1 MSALQEIVDYL
12 VNRVDGVSPARR
24 RPHLAGL
31 LLRLSVNYSERMED
45 YVLKSISILQMQF
58 TKDTS
63 SSPAGTTTLTN
74 ASTKIGQSVGREL
87 DREPLPWGSQVSIG
101 DLFIEALYNLNFI
114 ELSYAKTRN
123 SCHIVS
129 AAPRWFEL
137 GTIPPKGASFPLGAT
152 TTEKP
157 KDIVKMFQKINGVD
171 RPIIKGRLESDPLNK
186 YAPWVQALNKLQQTA
201 WTINKPVYDAMVLN
215 KEVFISEDPIEDNDA
230 KELKRRSKMVEW
242 AFISE
247 KARKLSELDEFYQY
261 LDVDYRGRFY
271 YCESF
276 MNYQGSDLARGL
288 FKFKHAKPM
297 TETGLQWLA
306 IHTASVFNMSYGI
319 DEIPKWCTSDYKD
332 HLEREGLDNISVDK
346 MTLEDRIEWTNQYM
360 TEIKEAGKHQQFSSE
375 AEKKVSFL
383 AACVEW
389 YEFDCAFKD
398 NRIHMTSLPIPIDGS
413 NNGWQHL
420 GAISKDEQTGDLV
433 GLIPSEIQKDF
444 YVQTAKEMINICDD
458 ERLSSILAAMPMKSI
473 RKGISKRGSM
483 TRAYSAGS
491 KKIAEN
497 MFFDCKSED
506 YHTEYGITQDDCTKF
521 AKLLI
526 KAIDKVCPGPLSTM
540 TYLQD
545 LSMYQLGS
553 HVKLDSNGYEA
564 NAKYREYS
572 QLRDDLMK
580 KNFKTDEDLEELN
593 DVVIKLKQF
602 TTRLKHG
609 KGDDKIKWSTP
620 SGFDVIYEKWIMQDR
635 KARGRIKGYG
645 NKSGQVTHVALVP
658 TRMPD
663 RRGFICGMSP
673 NYIHSMDAS
682 HMALVISE
690 WNGCFAAV
698 HDSFS
703 THASDVDRLLDLTK
717 QVFIR
722 MYDYEN
728 YFEVIRNFITDAED
742 DVEQPI
748 LGNLDIKEI
757 ENSDYFFA

>member
-1 MSALQEIVDYL
+1 
-12 VNRVDGVSPARR
+12 
-24 RPHLAGL
+24 
-31 LLRLSVNYSERMED
+31 
-45 YVLKSISILQMQF
+45 
-58 TKDTS
+58 
-63 SSPAGTTTLTN
+63 
-74 ASTKIGQSVGREL
+74 
-87 DREPLPWGSQVSIG
+87 
-101 DLFIEALYNLNFI
+101 
-114 ELSYAKTRN
+114 
-123 SCHIVS
+123 
-129 AAPRWFEL
+129 
-137 GTIPPKGASFPLGAT
+137 
-152 TTEKP
+152 
-157 KDIVKMFQKINGVD
+157 
-171 RPIIKGRLESDPLNK
+171 
-186 YAPWVQALNKLQQTA
+186 
-201 WTINKPVYDAMVLN
+201 
-215 KEVFISEDPIEDNDA
+215 
-230 KELKRRSKMVEW
+230 
-242 AFISE
+242 
-247 KARKLSELDEFYQY
+247 
-261 LDVDYRGRFY
+261 
-271 YCESF
+271 
-276 MNYQGSDLARGL
+276 
-288 FKFKHAKPM
+288 
-297 TETGLQWLA
+297 
-306 IHTASVFNMSYGI
+306 MSYGI
-319 DEIPKWCTSDYKD
+319 DEIPEWCTSDYKT
-332 HLEREGLDNISVDK
+332 HLEGEGLDNISVDK

-360 TEIKEAGKHQQFSSE
+360 SEIKDAGQHQQFSSD

-433 GLIPSEIQKDF
+433 GLIPGDIQKDF
-444 YVQTAKEMINICDD
+444 YVQTAKEMINICKDD
-458 ERLSSILAAMPMKSI
+458 RLNSILSQMPMKSI

-483 TRAYSAGS
+483 TRAYSAGA

-506 YHTEYGITQDDCTKF
+506 YHTEYGITQDDCTKLS
-521 AKLLI
+521 KLLI

-540 TYLQD
+540 SYLQD
-545 LSMYQLGS
+545 LSMYQLGT
-553 HVKLDSNGYEA
+553 HVKIDGNGYEA
-564 NAKYREYS
+564 NSEYREYS

-580 KNFKTDEDLEELN
+580 KNFKTDEDLEALN
-593 DVVIKLKQF
+593 DVVLKLKEF

-609 KGDDKIKWSTP
+609 KGKDRIEWSTP
-620 SGFDVIYEKWIMQDR
+620 SGFDVVYEKWIMQDR

-645 NKSGQVTHVALVP
+645 NKTGQVTHVALVP

-722 MYDYEN
+722 MYDYDN

-742 DVEQPI
+742 DVEQPT
-748 LGNLDIKEI
+748 LGTLDIKEI

>member
-1 MSALQEIVDYL
+1 MSALQEIVNYL
-12 VNRVDGVSPARR
+12 VTRVDGVSPARR

-31 LLRLSVNYSERMED
+31 LLRLSINYSERMED

-123 SCHIVS
+123 SCHVVS

-137 GTIPPKGASFPLGAT
+137 GTIPPKGASFPLAAT
-152 TTEKP
+152 TTDRP
-157 KDIVKMFQKINGVD
+157 IDITKMFQKINGVD
-171 RPIIKGRLESDPLNK
+171 RPVIKGRIESDPINK
-186 YAPWVQALNKLQQTA
+186 YAPWVIALNKLQQTE
-201 WTINKPVYDAMVLN
+201 WVINKPVYQAMVDN
-215 KEVFISEDPIEDNDA
+215 RDVFVSEDPIEDNDA

-247 KARKLSELDEFYQY
+247 KARKLSELEGFYQY

-288 FKFKHAKPM
+288 FKFKHSKPM
-297 TETGLQWLA
+297 TQGGLQWLA

-319 DEIPKWCTSDYKD
+319 DEIPEWCTSDYKT
-332 HLEREGLDNISVDK
+332 HLEGEGLDNISVDK

-360 TEIKEAGKHQQFSSE
+360 SEIKDAGKHQQFSSD

-433 GLIPSEIQKDF
+433 GLIPGDIQKDF
-444 YVQTAKEMINICDD
+444 YVQTAKEMINICKDD
-458 ERLSSILAAMPMKSI
+458 RLNSILSQMPMKSI

-483 TRAYSAGS
+483 TRAYSAGA

-506 YHTEYGITQDDCTKF
+506 YHTEYGITQDDCTKLS
-521 AKLLI
+521 KLLI

-540 TYLQD
+540 SYLQD
-545 LSMYQLGS
+545 LSMYQLGT
-553 HVKLDSNGYEA
+553 HVKIDGNGYEA
-564 NAKYREYS
+564 NSEYREYS

-580 KNFKTDEDLEELN
+580 KNFKTDEDLEALN
-593 DVVIKLKQF
+593 DVVLKLKEF

-609 KGDDKIKWSTP
+609 KGKDRIEWSTP
-620 SGFDVIYEKWIMQDR
+620 SGFDVVYEKWIMQDR

-645 NKSGQVTHVALVP
+645 NKTGQVTHVALVP

-703 THASDVDRLLDLTK
+703 THASDVDNLLDLTK

-722 MYDYEN
+722 MYDYDN

-742 DVEQPI
+742 DVEQPA
-748 LGNLDIKEI
+748 LGTLDIKEI

>member
-1 MSALQEIVDYL
+1 MSAVEEIVNYL
-12 VNRVDGVSPARR
+12 VKRVDGVSPARR
-24 RPHLAGL
+24 RPHVAGL
-31 LLRLSVNYSERMED
+31 LLRLSIDYSERMED
-45 YVLKSISILQMQF
+45 YVLKAIAILQMQF

-63 SSPAGTTTLTN
+63 SSPSGTTTLTN
-74 ASTKIGQSVGREL
+74 ASTKIGQSIGREL

-123 SCHIVS
+123 SCHVVS

-137 GTIPPKGASFPLGAT
+137 GVIPAKGVSFPLAAT
-152 TTEKP
+152 TTERP
-157 KDIVKMFQKINGVD
+157 VDITKMFQQINGVN
-171 RPIIKGRLESDPLNK
+171 RPIIKGRLENDPLNP
-186 YAPWVQALNKLQQTA
+186 YAPWIQALNKLQQTA
-201 WTINKPVYDAMVLN
+201 WVINTPVYEAMVNN
-215 KEVFISEDPIEDNDA
+215 KDLFVSQDPVEDNDA

-276 MNYQGSDLARGL
+276 MNFQGSDLARGL
-288 FKFKHAKPM
+288 FKFQHAKPM
-297 TETGLQWLA
+297 TESGLQWLA
-306 IHTASVFNMSYGI
+306 IHTASVFNMSYNI
-319 DEIPKWCTSDYKD
+319 DEIPDWCNEDYREYLKS
-332 HLEREGLDNISVDK
+332 EGLDNISVDK
-346 MTLEDRIEWTNQYM
+346 MTLEDRISWTNEYM
-360 TEIKEAGKHQQFSSE
+360 SEIIDAGKHQEFSDS

-389 YEFDCAFKD
+389 YDFDCAFKD

-433 GLIPSEIQKDF
+433 GLIPVDIQKDF
-444 YVQTAKEMINICDD
+444 YVQTAKEMINLCKDD
-458 ERLSSILAAMPMKSI
+458 RLNSIIALMPMKHI

-483 TRAYSAGS
+483 TRAYSAGA

-506 YHTEYGITQDDCTKF
+506 YHTEYGITQDDCTKLS
-521 AKLLI
+521 KLLI

-540 TYLQD
+540 SYLQN
-545 LSMYQLGS
+545 LAMYQLGT
-553 HVKLDSNGYEA
+553 HVKVDSDGYEA
-564 NAKYREYS
+564 NAEYREFS
-572 QLRDDLMK
+572 KKRDELMK

-593 DVVIKLKQF
+593 DVVIKLKEY
-602 TTRLKHG
+602 TTDLKHG
-609 KGDDKIKWSTP
+609 KGDDRIEWSTP

-645 NKSGQVTHVALVP
+645 NKTGQVTHVALVP

-663 RRGFICGMSP
+663 RRGFVCGMSP

-690 WNGCFAAV
+690 WDGCFAAV

-703 THASDVDRLLDLTK
+703 THASDVDKLLDLTK

-722 MYDYEN
+722 MYDYDN

-742 DVEQPI
+742 DVEQPT
-748 LGNLDIKEI
+748 LGTLDIKEI

>member
-1 MSALQEIVDYL
+1 
-12 VNRVDGVSPARR
+12 
-24 RPHLAGL
+24 
-31 LLRLSVNYSERMED
+31 MED

-215 KEVFISEDPIEDNDA
+215 REVFISEDPIEDNDA

>member
-157 KDIVKMFQKINGVD
+157 EDIVKMFQKINGVD

-215 KEVFISEDPIEDNDA
+215 REVFISEDPIEDNDA

-375 AEKKVSFL
+375 AEKKASFL

>member
-12 VNRVDGVSPARR
+12 VTRVDAVSPARR

-31 LLRLSVNYSERMED
+31 LLRLSVNYSERMEE

-74 ASTKIGQSVGREL
+74 ASTKIGQSVGKEL

-101 DLFIEALYNLNFI
+101 DLFIEALYNLKFI
-114 ELSYAKTRN
+114 DLSYAKTRN
-123 SCHIVS
+123 SCHVVS
-129 AAPRWFEL
+129 ASPRWYEL
-137 GTIPPKGASFPLGAT
+137 GVIPDRGDSFPLAAT
-152 TTEKP
+152 TTKKP
-157 KDIVKMFQKINGVD
+157 KDINKMFQNINGVN
-171 RPIIKGRLESDPLNK
+171 RPVIKGSLEGDYLDP
-186 YAPWVQALNKLQQTA
+186 YAPWVQAINKLQQTE
-201 WTINKPVYDAMVLN
+201 WKINTPVFEAMVAN
-215 KEVFISEDPIEDNDA
+215 KDLFVSQEPVLDNDA

-247 KARKLSELDEFYQY
+247 KARKLSELEKFYQY
-261 LDVDYRGRFY
+261 IDADYRSRLY

-276 MNYQGSDLARGL
+276 MNFQGSDLARGL
-288 FKFKHAKPM
+288 FKFYHSKPM
-297 TETGLQWLA
+297 TEGGLQWLA
-306 IHTASVFNMSYGI
+306 IHTASVFNMSYGL
-319 DEIPKWCTSDYKD
+319 DEIPDWCTADYRT
-332 HLEREGLDNISVDK
+332 HLESEGLDNISVDK

-360 TEIKEAGKHQQFSSE
+360 EEIVDAGMNLQFSND

-433 GLIPSEIQKDF
+433 GLIPGEIQKDF
-444 YVQTAKEMINICDD
+444 YVQTAKEMISICKDD
-458 ERLSSILAAMPMKSI
+458 RLKSILASMPMKSI

-506 YHTEYGITQDDCTKF
+506 YHTEYGITQDDCTKLS
-521 AKLLI
+521 KLLI

-540 TYLQD
+540 RYLQD
-545 LSMYQLGS
+545 LAMYQLGT
-553 HVKLDSNGYEA
+553 HVKVDLDGYEA
-564 NAKYREYS
+564 NGEYRELS
-572 QLRDDLMK
+572 QKRDELMK
-580 KNFKTDEDLEELN
+580 KNFKTDDDLIELN
-593 DVVIKLKQF
+593 DTVIKLKEF
-602 TTRLKHG
+602 TTNLKHG
-609 KGDDKIKWSTP
+609 KGVDKIVWGTP
-620 SGFDVIYEKWIMQDR
+620 SGFNVVYEKWIMQDR

-645 NKSGQVTHVALVP
+645 NKTGQVTHVALVP

-663 RRGFICGMSP
+663 RRGFVCGMSP

-682 HMALVISE
+682 HMALVVSS
-690 WNGCFAAV
+690 WDGCFAAV

-703 THASDVDRLLDLTK
+703 THASDVDSLLSLTK

-722 MYDYEN
+722 MYDYDN

-742 DVEQPI
+742 DVEQPT
-748 LGNLDIKEI
+748 LGNLNIKEI

>member
-1 MSALQEIVDYL
+1 MSAVQEIVDYL
-12 VNRVDGVSPARR
+12 VKRVDGVSPARR

-45 YVLKSISILQMQF
+45 YVLKAIAIMQMQF

-63 SSPAGTTTLTN
+63 SSPSGTTTLTN

-101 DLFIEALYNLNFI
+101 DLFVEALYNLNFV

-123 SCHIVS
+123 SCHVVS

-137 GTIPPKGASFPLGAT
+137 GVIPDRGASFPLAAT
-152 TTEKP
+152 TTKRP
-157 KDIVKMFQKINGVD
+157 VNITKMFQQINGVN
-171 RPIIKGRLESDPLNK
+171 RPVIKGRMEGDHINPYS
-186 YAPWVQALNKLQQTA
+186 PWVQAINKLQQTE
-201 WTINKPVYDAMVLN
+201 WVINTPVYEAMVAN
-215 KEVFISEDPIEDNDA
+215 KDLFVSQDPIGDNDA

-247 KARKLSELDEFYQY
+247 KARKLSELEGFYQY

-276 MNYQGSDLARGL
+276 MNFQGSDMARGL
-288 FKFKHAKPM
+288 FKFKHSKPM
-297 TETGLQWLA
+297 TESGLQWLA
-306 IHTASVFNMSYGI
+306 IHTASVFNMSYNI
-319 DEIPKWCTSDYKD
+319 DEIPDWCSEDYKSY
-332 HLEREGLDNISVDK
+332 LESEGLDNISVDK
-346 MTLEDRIEWTNQYM
+346 MTLEDRISWTNQYM
-360 TEIKEAGKHQQFSSE
+360 TEIKDAGKHQEFSTL

-433 GLIPSEIQKDF
+433 GLIPVEIQKDF
-444 YVQTAKEMINICDD
+444 YVQTAKEMINLCKDD
-458 ERLSSILAAMPMKSI
+458 RLNSILAQMPMKHI

-483 TRAYSAGS
+483 TRAYSAGA

-506 YHTEYGITQDDCTKF
+506 YHTLYGITQDDCTKLS
-521 AKLLI
+521 KLLI

-540 TYLQD
+540 SYLQD
-545 LSMYQLGS
+545 LAMYQLGT
-553 HVKLDSNGYEA
+553 HVKVDADGYEA
-564 NAKYREYS
+564 NAEYREFS
-572 QLRDDLMK
+572 KKRDELMK
-580 KNFKTDEDLEELN
+580 KNFKTDEDLIELN
-593 DVVIKLKQF
+593 DVVIKLKEF
-602 TTRLKHG
+602 TTNLKHG
-609 KGDDKIKWSTP
+609 KGDDKIEWSTP
-620 SGFDVIYEKWIMQDR
+620 SGFDVVYEKWIMQDR

-645 NKSGQVTHVALVP
+645 NKTGQVTHVALVP

-663 RRGFICGMSP
+663 RRGFVCGMSP

-690 WNGCFAAV
+690 WDGCFAAV

-703 THASDVDRLLDLTK
+703 THASDVDKLLDLTK

-722 MYDYEN
+722 MYDYDN

-742 DVEQPI
+742 DVEQPT
-748 LGNLDIKEI
+748 LGTLDIKEI

>member
-12 VNRVDGVSPARR
+12 VKRVDGVSPARR

-31 LLRLSVNYSERMED
+31 LMRLSGNYSERMEG
-45 YVLKSISILQMQF
+45 YVVKSISILQMQF

-74 ASTKIGQSVGREL
+74 ASSKIGQSVGKEL
-87 DREPLPWGSQVSIG
+87 DREPLPWGSVVSIG
-101 DLFIEALYNLNFI
+101 DLFVEALYNLGFI
-114 ELSYAKTRN
+114 DLSYAKTRN
-123 SCHIVS
+123 SCHVVS
-129 AAPRWFEL
+129 ASHRWYEL
-137 GTIPPKGASFPLGAT
+137 GVIPERGGSFPLAST
-152 TTEKP
+152 SIIRP
-157 KDIVKMFQKINGVD
+157 KDISGMIQKINGVH
-171 RPIIKGRLESDPLNK
+171 RPVIKGRVEGDPIDP

-201 WTINKPVYDAMVLN
+201 WKINKPVYNAMIEN
-215 KEVFISEDPIEDNDA
+215 KELFLSTDPIKDNDA

-247 KARKLSELDEFYQY
+247 KARKLSELEAFYQY

-276 MNYQGSDLARGL
+276 MNFQGSDLARGL
-288 FKFKHAKPM
+288 FKFQHSKPM
-297 TETGLQWLA
+297 TESGLQWLA
-306 IHTASVFNMSYGI
+306 IHTASVFNMSYNI
-319 DEIPKWCTSDYKD
+319 DEIPDWCTSDYKG
-332 HLEREGLDNISVDK
+332 HLEGEGLDNISVDK
-346 MTLEDRIEWTNQYM
+346 MTLEDRIIWTNEYM
-360 TEIKEAGKHQQFSSE
+360 NEIIQAGKNSQFSGQ

-389 YEFDCAFKD
+389 YEFDCAYRD

-420 GAISKDEQTGDLV
+420 GAISKDEQTGELV

-444 YVQTAKEMINICDD
+444 YVQTAKEMIDLCKDD
-458 ERLSSILAAMPMKSI
+458 RLNGILSSMPMKSI

-506 YHTEYGITQDDCTKF
+506 YHTEYDITQDDCTKLS
-521 AKLLI
+521 KLLI

-540 TYLQD
+540 SYLQN
-545 LSMYQLGS
+545 LAMYQLGT
-553 HVKLDSNGYEA
+553 HVKVDSEGYEA
-564 NAKYREYS
+564 NTEYRS
-572 QLRDDLMK
+572 LSKIRDTLMK
-580 KNFKTDEDLEELN
+580 KNFKTDEDLYELN
-593 DVVIKLKQF
+593 DVVIKLKEF
-602 TTRLKHG
+602 TTSLKHG
-609 KGDDKIKWSTP
+609 KGEDRIEWSTP
-620 SGFDVIYEKWIMQDR
+620 SGFHVIYEKWIMQDR

-645 NKSGQVTHVALVP
+645 NKTGQVTHVALVP

-690 WNGCFAAV
+690 WDGSFAAV

-703 THASDVDRLLDLTK
+703 THASDVDKLLDLTK
-717 QVFIR
+717 QIFIR
-722 MYDYEN
+722 MYDYDN

-742 DVEQPI
+742 DVEQPT
-748 LGNLDIKEI
+748 LGSLDIKEI

>member
-31 LLRLSVNYSERMED
+31 LLRLSVDYSERMED

-123 SCHIVS
+123 SCHVVS

-137 GTIPPKGASFPLGAT
+137 GSIPPKGTSFPLAAT

-157 KDIVKMFQKINGVD
+157 KDITKMFQNINGSN
-171 RPIIKGRLESDPLNK
+171 RPVIKGRLEGDSINR
-186 YAPWVQALNKLQQTA
+186 YAPWVQAINKLQQTA
-201 WTINKPVYDAMVLN
+201 WTINKPVYEAMVAN
-215 KEVFISEDPIEDNDA
+215 RDVFISEEPVDDNDA

-297 TETGLQWLA
+297 TESGLQWLA

-319 DEIPKWCTSDYKD
+319 DEIPDWCEADYRS
-332 HLEREGLDNISVDK
+332 HLESEGLDNISVDK
-346 MTLEDRIEWTNQYM
+346 MTLEDRIAWTNEYM
-360 TEIKEAGKHQQFSSE
+360 SEIKDAGKQQQFSSD

-433 GLIPSEIQKDF
+433 GLIPSNIQKDF
-444 YVQTAKEMINICDD
+444 YVQTAKEMINLCKD
-458 ERLSSILAAMPMKSI
+458 ERLSSILASMPMKNI

-506 YHTEYGITQDDCTKF
+506 YHTLYGITQDDCTKL

-540 TYLQD
+540 SYLQN

-553 HVKLDSNGYEA
+553 HVKVDSNGYEA
-564 NAKYREYS
+564 NSEYREYS

-580 KNFKTDEDLEELN
+580 KNFKTDEDLEKLN
-593 DVVIKLKQF
+593 DVVIKLKEF

-609 KGDDKIKWSTP
+609 KGDDKVTWSTP
-620 SGFDVIYEKWIMQDR
+620 SGFNVIYEKWIMQDR

-645 NKSGQVTHVALVP
+645 NKTGQVTHVALVP

-703 THASDVDRLLDLTK
+703 THASDVDRLLGLTK

-722 MYDYEN
+722 MYNYEN

-742 DVEQPI
+742 DVEQPS
-748 LGNLDIKEI
+748 LGTLDIKEI

>member
-123 SCHIVS
+123 SCHVVS

-137 GTIPPKGASFPLGAT
+137 GTIPPKGASFPLAAT
-152 TTEKP
+152 TTDRP
-157 KDIVKMFQKINGVD
+157 IDITKMFQKINGVD
-171 RPIIKGRLESDPLNK
+171 RPVIKGRIESDPINK
-186 YAPWVQALNKLQQTA
+186 YAPWVIALNKLQQTE
-201 WTINKPVYDAMVLN
+201 WVINKPVYQAMVDN
-215 KEVFISEDPIEDNDA
+215 RDVFVSEDPIEDNDA

-247 KARKLSELDEFYQY
+247 KARKLSELEGFYQY

-288 FKFKHAKPM
+288 FKFKHSKPM
-297 TETGLQWLA
+297 TQGGLQWLA

-319 DEIPKWCTSDYKD
+319 DEIPEWCTSDYKT
-332 HLEREGLDNISVDK
+332 HLEGEGLDNISVDK

-360 TEIKEAGKHQQFSSE
+360 SEIKDAGQHQQFSSD

-433 GLIPSEIQKDF
+433 GLIPGDIQKDF
-444 YVQTAKEMINICDD
+444 YVQTAKEMINICKDD
-458 ERLSSILAAMPMKSI
+458 RLNSILSQMPMKSI

-483 TRAYSAGS
+483 TRAYSAGA

-506 YHTEYGITQDDCTKF
+506 YHTEYGITQDDCTKLS
-521 AKLLI
+521 KLLI

-553 HVKLDSNGYEA
+553 HVKIDSDGYEA

-580 KNFKTDEDLEELN
+580 KNFKTDKDLEELN

-620 SGFDVIYEKWIMQDR
+620 SGFNVVYEKWIMQDR

-645 NKSGQVTHVALVP
+645 NKTGQVTHVALVP

-722 MYDYEN
+722 MYDYDN

-742 DVEQPI
+742 DVEQPA
-748 LGNLDIKEI
+748 LGTLDIKEI

>member
-1 MSALQEIVDYL
+1 MSAVEEIVNYL
-12 VNRVDGVSPARR
+12 VKRVDGVSPARR
-24 RPHLAGL
+24 RPHVAGL
-31 LLRLSVNYSERMED
+31 LLRLSIDYSERMED
-45 YVLKSISILQMQF
+45 YVLKAIAILQMQF

-63 SSPAGTTTLTN
+63 SSPSGTTTLTN
-74 ASTKIGQSVGREL
+74 ASTKIGQSIGREL

-123 SCHIVS
+123 SCHVVS

-137 GTIPPKGASFPLGAT
+137 GVIPAKGVSFPLAAT
-152 TTEKP
+152 TTERP
-157 KDIVKMFQKINGVD
+157 VDITKMFQQINGVN
-171 RPIIKGRLESDPLNK
+171 RPIIKGRLENDPLNP

-201 WTINKPVYDAMVLN
+201 WVINTPVYEAMVNN
-215 KEVFISEDPIEDNDA
+215 KDLFVSQDPVEDNDA

-247 KARKLSELDEFYQY
+247 KARKLSELEEFYQY

-276 MNYQGSDLARGL
+276 MNFQGSDLARGL
-288 FKFKHAKPM
+288 FKFQHAKPM
-297 TETGLQWLA
+297 TESGLQWLA
-306 IHTASVFNMSYGI
+306 IHTASVFNMSYNI
-319 DEIPKWCTSDYKD
+319 DEIPDWCNEDYKKY
-332 HLEREGLDNISVDK
+332 LKSEGLDNISVDK
-346 MTLEDRIEWTNQYM
+346 MTLEDRISWTNEYM
-360 TEIKEAGKHQQFSSE
+360 SEIVDAGKHQEFSDL

-389 YEFDCAFKD
+389 YDFDCAFRD

-420 GAISKDEQTGDLV
+420 GAISKDEQTGGLV
-433 GLIPSEIQKDF
+433 GLTPVDIQKDF
-444 YVQTAKEMINICDD
+444 YVQTAKEMINLCKDD
-458 ERLSSILAAMPMKSI
+458 RLNSILSKMPMKHI

-483 TRAYSAGS
+483 TRAYSAGA

-506 YHTEYGITQDDCTKF
+506 YHTEYGITQDDCTKLS
-521 AKLLI
+521 KLLI

-540 TYLQD
+540 SYLQN
-545 LSMYQLGS
+545 LAMYQLGT
-553 HVKLDSNGYEA
+553 HVKVDSDGYEA
-564 NAKYREYS
+564 NAEYREFS
-572 QLRDDLMK
+572 KKRDELMK
-580 KNFKTDEDLEELN
+580 KNFKTDEDLIELN
-593 DVVIKLKQF
+593 DVVIKLKEY
-602 TTRLKHG
+602 TTNLKHG
-609 KGDDKIKWSTP
+609 KGADRIEWSTP

-645 NKSGQVTHVALVP
+645 NKTGQVTHVALVP

-663 RRGFICGMSP
+663 RRGFVCGMSP

-690 WNGCFAAV
+690 WEGCFAAV

-703 THASDVDRLLDLTK
+703 THACDVDRLLSLTK

-722 MYDYEN
+722 MYDYDN

-742 DVEQPI
+742 DVEEPT
-748 LGNLDIKEI
+748 LGTLDIKEI

>member
-157 KDIVKMFQKINGVD
+157 EDIVKMFQKINGVD

-215 KEVFISEDPIEDNDA
+215 REVFISEDPIEDNDA

>member
-1 MSALQEIVDYL
+1 MSAVEEIVNYL
-12 VNRVDGVSPARR
+12 VKRVDGVSPARR
-24 RPHLAGL
+24 RPHVAGL
-31 LLRLSVNYSERMED
+31 LLRLSIDYSERMED
-45 YVLKSISILQMQF
+45 YVLKAIAIMQMQF

-63 SSPAGTTTLTN
+63 SSPSGTTTLTN
-74 ASTKIGQSVGREL
+74 ASTKIGQSIGREL

-123 SCHIVS
+123 SCHVVS

-137 GTIPPKGASFPLGAT
+137 GVIPAKGVSFPLAAT
-152 TTEKP
+152 TTERP
-157 KDIVKMFQKINGVD
+157 VDITKMFQQINGVN
-171 RPIIKGRLESDPLNK
+171 RPIIKGRLENDPLNP

-201 WTINKPVYDAMVLN
+201 WVINTPVYEAMVNN
-215 KEVFISEDPIEDNDA
+215 KDLFVSQDPVEDNDA

-247 KARKLSELDEFYQY
+247 KARKLSELEEFYQY

-276 MNYQGSDLARGL
+276 MNFQGSDLARGL
-288 FKFKHAKPM
+288 FKFQHAKPM
-297 TETGLQWLA
+297 TESGLQWLA
-306 IHTASVFNMSYGI
+306 IHTASVFNMSYNI
-319 DEIPKWCTSDYKD
+319 DEIPDWCNEDYKKY
-332 HLEREGLDNISVDK
+332 LKSEGLDNISVDK
-346 MTLEDRIEWTNQYM
+346 MTLEDRISWTNEYM
-360 TEIKEAGKHQQFSSE
+360 SEIVDAGKHQEFSDL

-389 YEFDCAFKD
+389 YDFDCAFRD

-420 GAISKDEQTGDLV
+420 GAISKDEQTGGLV
-433 GLIPSEIQKDF
+433 GLTPVDIQKDF
-444 YVQTAKEMINICDD
+444 YVQTAKEMINLCKDD
-458 ERLSSILAAMPMKSI
+458 RLNSILSKMPMKHI

-483 TRAYSAGS
+483 TRAYSAGA

-506 YHTEYGITQDDCTKF
+506 YHTEYGITQDDCTKLS
-521 AKLLI
+521 KLLI

-540 TYLQD
+540 SYLQN
-545 LSMYQLGS
+545 LAMYQLGT
-553 HVKLDSNGYEA
+553 HVKVDSDGYEA
-564 NAKYREYS
+564 NAEYREFS
-572 QLRDDLMK
+572 KKRDELMK
-580 KNFKTDEDLEELN
+580 KNFKTDEDLIELN
-593 DVVIKLKQF
+593 DVVIKLKEY
-602 TTRLKHG
+602 TTNLKHG
-609 KGDDKIKWSTP
+609 KGADRIEWSTP

-645 NKSGQVTHVALVP
+645 NKTGQVTHVALVP

-663 RRGFICGMSP
+663 RRGFVCGMSP

-690 WNGCFAAV
+690 WEGCFAAV

-703 THASDVDRLLDLTK
+703 THACDVDRLLSLTK

-722 MYDYEN
+722 MYDYDN

-742 DVEQPI
+742 DVEEPT
-748 LGNLDIKEI
+748 LGTLDIKEI